1 MKRPFLPLAAV
12 VAASLLAACGGSHF
26 APSTSTSAPLAAKA
40 HSSSSTYKLLYS
52 FKGEPDGASP
62 LAGLIA
68 VHGKLYGTTLN
79 GSKNYCSASC
89 GSNDCYLGCGT
100 VFSVDSSGAER
111 VVYNFN
117 GNFSDAQ
124 DGSWPFAGLT
134 ELHGTLY
141 GTTSGG
147 GTGDGTVYTVST
159 SGKES
164 VLYRFA
170 GGSDA
175 QDVEAN
181 LAVAKGTLYGTS
193 VYGGGSGCGGA
204 GCGTVFSVSAA
215 GKERVLYSF
224 TGGSDGARLYSGLT
238 YVHGKLYGATLE
250 GGSGCGSTGCGTI
263 FELSLSGKKRVL
275 YTFGG
280 TSDGAFPNALTAAG
294 GVLYGTTEGGGTK
307 SSGTFFS
314 ITKSGKLQTLYS
326 FQDIPDGN
334 GPGASLLYLN
344 GNFYSTTIGG
354 GTTGVGTVYEI
365 SKTGSESVLYS
376 FAGGNDGSDPQGPV
390 IAFKGALYS
399 TTYRGGGT
407 GCSGNG
413 CGTIFSVT
421 P

>member
-1 MKRPFLPLAAV
+1 MKRSCLLLAATIT
-12 VAASLLAACGGSHF
+12 AMLLAACGGSRF

-52 FKGEPDGASP
+52 FAGTPDGASP

-100 VFSVDSSGAER
+100 VFSVDSSGKER
-111 VVYNFN
+111 VVYNFK
-117 GNFSDAQ
+117 GNFSSAQ
-124 DGSWPFAGLT
+124 DGSWPFAGLAQFK
-134 ELHGTLY
+134 GTLY

-147 GTGDGTVYTVST
+147 GTGDGTVYTVTT
-159 SGKES
+159 SGKER

-170 GGSDA
+170 SGTDA
-175 QDVEAN
+175 QDPEAT
-181 LAVAKGTLYGTS
+181 LVVAKGTLYGTS

-215 GKERVLYSF
+215 GKESVLYSF
-224 TGGSDGARLYSGLT
+224 AGGSDGARMYSGVT
-238 YVHGKLYGATLE
+238 YFHGKLYGATLE

-275 YTFGG
+275 YRFGG
-280 TSDGAFPNALTAAG
+280 TSDGAFPNGLTAAG
-294 GVLYGTTEGGGTK
+294 GVLYGTTEGGGAR

-334 GPGASLLYLN
+334 LPGANLLYLN
-344 GNFYSTTIGG
+344 GNFYSTTVGG
-354 GTTGVGTVYEI
+354 GTTGVGTVFEI

-376 FAGGNDGSDPQGPV
+376 FAGGNDGNAPQAPV
-390 IAFKGALYS
+390 VAFKGGFYS
-399 TTYRGGGT
+399 TTYKGGGT
-407 GCSGNG
+407 GCSSNG